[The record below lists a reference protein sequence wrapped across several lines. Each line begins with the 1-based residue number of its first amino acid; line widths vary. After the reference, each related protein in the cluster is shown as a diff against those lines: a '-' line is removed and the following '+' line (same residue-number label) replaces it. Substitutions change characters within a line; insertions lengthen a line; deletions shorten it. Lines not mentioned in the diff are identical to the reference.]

1 MREVITVENRSRVEE
16 ERRSKLSQMHV
27 WSLSRRQQ
35 RANYGRRG
43 SAAQKPS
50 VLVADYEQTKR
61 RGMVSMIKTY
71 SGTLYFV
78 LRSG

>member
-27 WSLSRRQQ
+27 WSPSRRQQ

-61 RGMVSMIKTY
+61 WGIVLVIRTY
-71 SGTLYFV
+71 YGTLYFI
-78 LRSG
+78 LRSS